1 MAQWLKDN
9 SSDSDIVISTRARI
23 ARNASGIPFPH
34 MIRNTDREE
43 LVKRPAIQKFC
54 SNGSDFLLREMK
66 DLSQNERNALVEQH
80 VVSRDLINKDDGA
93 VISSP
98 DEAISIMLMEEDHY
112 RIQYL
117 CAGFNPEEAYEVANN
132 VEKMLGSNVSYA
144 YSDRFGYLTAC
155 PTNLGTGLRIGVM
168 MHLKGHV
175 LSNNIKDL
183 QSGLGRLGLTIR
195 GAYGEGST
203 PIADCYQ
210 ISNQVTL
217 GISEQEIVQNIR
229 QFVGRLINQERDV
242 RNILYKNNKLELED
256 SVYRA
261 YGILKN
267 AKKMSSDEANR
278 YLSTLS
284 FGVSLGMLHPCRET
298 DIYRLMIETMP
309 ATLRREA
316 ETAIERDI
324 RRAEIIQKVLD

>member
-23 ARNASGIPFPH
+23 ARNVSGIPFPH
-34 MIRNTDREE
+34 MIRNTDAEDSIKKAARD
-43 LVKRPAIQKFC
+43 RFC
-54 SNGSDFLLREMK
+54 SKGSDFRYIEMK
-66 DLSQNERNALVEQH
+66 DLTQNKRSSLVEQH
-80 VVSRDLINKDDGA
+80 VISRDLLSKDDGA

-98 DEAISIMLMEEDHY
+98 DESISIMMMEEDHF

-117 CAGFNPEEAYEVANN
+117 TGGFNPEESYEVVNN
-132 VEKMLGSNVSYA
+132 VEKMLGTDVDYA
-144 YSDRFGYLTAC
+144 YNDRFGYLTAC

-168 MHLKGHV
+168 MNLKGHV
-175 LSNNIKDL
+175 LSNGIKDL

-195 GAYGEGST
+195 GAYGEGT
-203 PIADCYQ
+203 NPVADCYQ

-229 QFVGRLINQERDV
+229 QFVGQLINQEREV
-242 RNILYKNNKLELED
+242 RRILYKNNKLELDD

-267 AKKMSSDEANR
+267 ARKLSSDEANK

-284 FGVSLGMLHPCRET
+284 FGVSLGIIEPCSET

-309 ATLRREA
+309 ATLRE
-316 ETAIERDI
+316 ETGTVQERDM
-324 RRAEIIQKVLD
+324 RRAEIIRNVLK